1 MRKRQQTQ
9 QRQNLT
15 FSLALLAM
23 LLGMGLA
30 WSQLATQWSAGLP
43 TAAAAQV
50 ADQYILQ
57 AELQRAIDAAN
68 SGRREPLT
76 AEQQQQVL
84 QRLIDE
90 QLLLQYGLDLGLAK
104 DNPTVRKPLV
114 QAVMGLV
121 RANATAEQPREETLR
136 VWYEDNPEM
145 FATAGQRH
153 IRYYRVNQLQ
163 LNKQQLQAN
172 AEAARQ
178 ALQLQGQFTDAQLQ
192 QWQLERVDY
201 VPDSLLPVNKLRD
214 YLGQSLVK
222 AAFALTEPGVAEPQ
236 PLNNGVALLQVLAL
250 VNADSPNFDLL
261 KDQVQRAWQRQH
273 GEQALRALLEDL
285 RNDYTVKLSTEWQ

>member
-1 MRKRQQTQ
+1 
-9 QRQNLT
+9 
-15 FSLALLAM
+15 M

-30 WSQLATQWSAGLP
+30 WSQLATSWSAGLP

-68 SGRREPLT
+68 SSRREPLT
-76 AEQQQQVL
+76 AAQQQQVL

-104 DNPTVRKPLV
+104 DNPSVRKPLV

-121 RANATAEQPREETLR
+121 RANATAEQPSEQALR
-136 VWYEDNPEM
+136 DWYEANPEI
-145 FATAGQRH
+145 FASAGQRH

-163 LNKQQLQAN
+163 LDSQQLQAN

-178 ALQLQGQFTDAQLQ
+178 ALQQQGQFTAAQLQ
-192 QWQLERVDY
+192 QWQLERVAY

-214 YLGQSLVK
+214 YLGQTLVN
-222 AAFALTEPGVAEPQ
+222 AAFALTAPGVAEPQ
-236 PLNNGVALLQVLAL
+236 PVNNGVALLQVLAA
-250 VNADSPNFDLL
+250 VNADAHNFEVVRE
-261 KDQVQRAWQRQH
+261 QVQRAWQRQR

-285 RNDYTVKLSTEWQ
+285 RNDYTVTLSTEWQ

>member
-1 MRKRQQTQ
+1 
-9 QRQNLT
+9 
-15 FSLALLAM
+15 M

-30 WSQLATQWSAGLP
+30 WSQLATSWSAGLP

-68 SGRREPLT
+68 SSRREPLT
-76 AEQQQQVL
+76 AAQQQQVL

-104 DNPTVRKPLV
+104 DNPSVRKPLV

-121 RANATAEQPREETLR
+121 RANATAEQPSEQTLR
-136 VWYEDNPEM
+136 DWYEANPEI
-145 FATAGQRH
+145 FASAGQRH

-163 LNKQQLQAN
+163 LDNHQLQAN

-178 ALQLQGQFTDAQLQ
+178 ALQQQGQFSAAQLQ
-192 QWQLERVDY
+192 QWQLERVAY

-214 YLGQSLVK
+214 YLGQTLVN
-222 AAFALTEPGVAEPQ
+222 AAFALTAPGIAEPQ
-236 PLNNGVALLQVLAL
+236 PVNNGVALLQVLAA
-250 VNADSPNFDLL
+250 VNADAPNFGVVRE
-261 KDQVQRAWQRQH
+261 QVQRAWQRQR

-285 RNDYTVKLSTEWQ
+285 RNDYTVTLSTEWQ

>member
-1 MRKRQQTQ
+1 
-9 QRQNLT
+9 
-15 FSLALLAM
+15 M

-30 WSQLATQWSAGLP
+30 WSQLATSWSAGLP

-50 ADQYILQ
+50 ADKYILQ

-68 SGRREPLT
+68 SSRREPLT
-76 AEQQQQVL
+76 AAQQQQVL

-104 DNPTVRKPLV
+104 DNPSVRKPLV

-121 RANATAEQPREETLR
+121 RANATAEQPSEQALR
-136 VWYEDNPEM
+136 DWYEANPEI
-145 FATAGQRH
+145 FASAGQRH

-163 LNKQQLQAN
+163 LDSQQLQAN

-178 ALQLQGQFTDAQLQ
+178 ALQQQGQFTAAQLQ
-192 QWQLERVDY
+192 QWQLERVAY

-214 YLGQSLVK
+214 YLGQTLVN
-222 AAFALTEPGVAEPQ
+222 AAFALTAPGVAEPQ
-236 PLNNGVALLQVLAL
+236 PVNNGVALLQVLAA
-250 VNADSPNFDLL
+250 VNADAHNFEVVRE
-261 KDQVQRAWQRQH
+261 QVQRAWQRQR

-285 RNDYTVKLSTEWQ
+285 RNDYTVTLSTEWQ

>member
-1 MRKRQQTQ
+1 
-9 QRQNLT
+9 
-15 FSLALLAM
+15 M

-30 WSQLATQWSAGLP
+30 WSQLATSWSAGLP
-43 TAAAAQV
+43 TAVAAQV

-76 AEQQQQVL
+76 AAQQQQVL

-104 DNPTVRKPLV
+104 DNPSVRKPLV
-114 QAVMGLV
+114 QAVLGLV
-121 RANATAEQPREETLR
+121 RANATAEQPSERTLR
-136 VWYEDNPEM
+136 DWYEASPEL
-145 FATAGQRH
+145 FASAGQRH

-163 LNKQQLQAN
+163 LDNHQLQAN
-172 AEAARQ
+172 AEDARQ
-178 ALQLQGQFTDAQLQ
+178 ALQQQGQFTDAQLQ
-192 QWQLERVDY
+192 QWQLERVAY

-214 YLGQSLVK
+214 YLGQTLVN
-222 AAFALTEPGVAEPQ
+222 AAFALTAPGIAEPQ
-236 PLNNGVALLQVLAL
+236 PVNNGVALLQVLAA
-250 VNADSPNFDLL
+250 VNADAPNFDVVR
-261 KDQVQRAWQRQH
+261 DQVQRAWQRQQ

-285 RNDYTVKLSTEWQ
+285 RNDYTVTLSTGWQ